1 QTSKEG
7 EVAMNRLIFLLCL
20 IILVNLMPFPVQ
32 AQQQNDMTVIRERL
46 AKLEEGQVQLNKRF
60 DDLTNTMNNRFEDVN
75 RRLDDL
81 MNWLQIMTTV
91 LGLVFIGIF
100 GTLLLMWRK
109 VVTVE
114 SQVVEKFR
122 FQEKEKAMIFQDE
135 RLRKLEEEI
144 KALKE
149 IVAK

>member
-1 QTSKEG
+1 MKKKC
-7 EVAMNRLIFLLCL
+7 IFLFCFVIFLN
-20 IILVNLMPFPVQ
+20 ILPDRSQ
-32 AQQQNDMTVIRERL
+32 AQQQNDMTIIRERL
-46 AKLEEGQVQLNKRF
+46 ARFEEGQISLNKRF

-75 RRLDDL
+75 SRLDDL
-81 MNWLQIMTTV
+81 MTWLQIMTTV

-114 SQVVEKFR
+114 GKVEHAFR
-122 FQEKEKAMIFQDE
+122 FQEREKAMIFQDE